1 MNEIGKK
8 EGRKGR
14 RKGRREESKKE
25 KEEGQKKARE
35 ERKIATNI
43 SSNKGNIIITSIEM
57 KEEYINVMSNFL
69 LINPMILMKLT
80 LFKSRNGQN

>member
-1 MNEIGKK
+1 MKQERRKEERAEGK
-8 EGRKGR
+8 EGG
-14 RKGRREESKKE
+14 KKE

-69 LINPMILMKLT
+69 LVNPMILMKLT